1 MTSDKLTLNDD
12 KPEFIVLASR
22 HLLKKAAVDTIRVG
36 DCNVS
41 TVSVGRNLGVWFDD
55 KLTMADR

>member
-1 MTSDKLTLNDD
+1 MLKDD
-12 KPEFIVLASR
+12 KPEFIVIASR
-22 HLLKKAAVDTIRVG
+22 HLLKKKAAVDTIRVT